1 MHRHFTKQTVSPKR
15 NLALTQGS
23 NYSYVEKKFERKLG
37 KNALEFL
44 MSRNMSRNESQT
56 CGVLLKQKWL
66 NVIQFQQIFEVLF
79 IILAPKSS
87 DRTAPLGVQL

>member
-1 MHRHFTKQTVSPKR
+1 
-15 NLALTQGS
+15 
-23 NYSYVEKKFERKLG
+23 
-37 KNALEFL
+37 

-56 CGVLLKQKWL
+56 CGVLLKQTWL

>member
-1 MHRHFTKQTVSPKR
+1 
-15 NLALTQGS
+15 
-23 NYSYVEKKFERKLG
+23 
-37 KNALEFL
+37 